1 MMTDFTKYLRFWGVA
16 SVASLLLFLAPL
28 TAAAVDITVN
38 ALFSGKAV
46 LVIDGGKPQ
55 TLSAGQTTAQGVK
68 LVSASSDSA
77 VIEYKG
83 QRQTLTMGQGTRVGG
98 SPANGGSE
106 QVTLT
111 ADARGHFITT
121 GSINGV
127 PVRFMVDTGAT
138 TIAIST
144 TEARRLGLNYLAGE
158 PGRASTANGIVPL
171 YRVKLDSVRVGDITL
186 TNVDGSVVDGA
197 GPGVA
202 LLGMSFLNRTQMLRD
217 GDKLTLTR
225 RF

>member
-1 MMTDFTKYLRFWGVA
+1 MLI
-16 SVASLLLFLAPL
+16 SPH
-28 TAAAVDITVN
+28 AAAVDITVN

-55 TLSAGQTTAQGVK
+55 TLAAGQTTAQGVK
-68 LVSASSDSA
+68 LVTADSESA

-83 QRQTLTMGQGTRVGG
+83 QRQTLMMGQGTRVGG
-98 SPANGGSE
+98 ARGSGGSE

-111 ADARGHFITT
+111 ADSRGHFVTT
-121 GSINGV
+121 GSINGM

-138 TIAIST
+138 TIAISVS
-144 TEARRLGLNYLAGE
+144 EARRLGLNYLAGE
-158 PGRASTANGIVPL
+158 PGRASTANGVVAM
-171 YRVKLDSVRVGDITL
+171 YRVKLDSVRLGDITL
-186 TNVDGSVVDGA
+186 TNVEGSVVDGA
-197 GPGVA
+197 GLGVA
-202 LLGMSFLNRTQMLRD
+202 LLGMSFLNRTQMVRD

>member
-186 TNVDGSVVDGA
+186 TNVDGSVVDGT

>member
-1 MMTDFTKYLRFWGVA
+1 MLVA
-16 SVASLLLFLAPL
+16 PGAG
-28 TAAAVDITVN
+28 AVDITVN

-55 TLSAGQTTAQGVK
+55 TLTAGQTTAHGVK
-68 LVSASSDSA
+68 LVTADSDSA

-83 QRQTLTMGQGTRVGG
+83 QRQTLAMGQGTRVGG
-98 SPANGGSE
+98 ARGSGGPE

-111 ADARGHFITT
+111 ADSRGHFITT
-121 GSINGV
+121 GSINGM

-138 TIAIST
+138 SVAISVS
-144 TEARRLGLNYLAGE
+144 EARRLGLNYLAGE
-158 PGRASTANGIVPL
+158 PGRASTANGVVPM
-171 YRVKLDSVRVGDITL
+171 YRVKLDSVRIGDITL

-197 GPGVA
+197 GLGVA